1 MSEKMWFEE
10 YSKTLNKIRKEQRKE
25 DACTRTNAT
34 YRFQCS
40 MGTSSQKAL
49 QRLKGQRSHTAMTEV
64 KRDNRTM
71 ATEEEE
77 IRKEVELFYTSLYT
91 LAQVDMTAAE
101 ELRPMAPSSLERCS
115 TEEQMDLVRTITLKE
130 VRATLKEAPKGK
142 APGPDNLPVE
152 VYRLLQAPLASEMM

>member
-10 YSKTLNKIRKEQRKE
+10 YSKTHNKIRKEQRKE

-40 MGTSSQKAL
+40 MGTSSKKAL
-49 QRLKGQRSHTAMTEV
+49 QHLKGQRSCTAMTEV

-77 IRKEVELFYTSLYT
+77 IRKEVELFYTSLDT
-91 LAQVDMTAAE
+91 PAQVDMAAAE
-101 ELRPMAPSSLERCS
+101 ELQAIASPLLSRCS
-115 TEEQMDLVRTITLKE
+115 TEEQADLIRTITLKE
-130 VRATLKEAPKGK
+130 VRAILKEAPKGN